1 MQAEMLENYLERI
14 CVWARGRTFSEEE
27 AEELAQE
34 ITYQAVAGL
43 ARLRDES
50 RFEPWLW
57 GVASNCAKAFRRR
70 KGKERALFLY
80 DVPENLLTEAEI
92 PDENEELY
100 GKLREKIAMLS
111 CSYRDIIMLH
121 YYDGLS
127 TKEIAEKLELPEG
140 TVTWRLS
147 EARKRLGK
155 ECQDMEESAL
165 KPVEMH
171 IDIYGSGEYGD
182 RIPFPTV
189 FIEDALAQNILWQC
203 YEAAKDTEEL
213 AKTCGVPAYYVEDRV
228 KDLLKRG
235 ALTETRKGRYRTD
248 FVIWTDIH
256 AEYCRENGEAALE
269 PVRDEMMRAMQ
280 AFFERIREIPFDR
293 AGRTDGELQY
303 LCGAMA
309 FDYIEREYGQMEYP
323 PIPMNYDGFCWRYLG
338 SRETTDDRIHMTRQV
353 CCPLRDGVPYEHR
366 VYWMKSLGF
375 REMMKQDEIRACWS
389 LLDPQASCE
398 KEWMTQAVRKEFVKR
413 NEDGSFSLAVPV
425 FSRQQKAALD
435 AAAKECFDPVA
446 GRYAECVRQFVKGYR
461 KLFPEHLQDDMKR
474 VCRSLIF
481 SFYEVAARLAV
492 KEGIMAEPNPEWIC
506 DVLIEG

>member
-14 CVWARGRTFSEEE
+14 CAWARGRTFSDEE

-34 ITYQAVAGL
+34 ITYQAVSGL

-80 DVPENLLTEAEI
+80 DVPENLFTEAEA
-92 PDENEELY
+92 PEEDEELY

-111 CSYRDIIMLH
+111 RSYRDVIMLH

-127 TKEIAEKLELPEG
+127 TKQIAEKLGLPEG

-155 ECQDMEESAL
+155 ECQEMEESAL
-165 KPVEMH
+165 KPVEMR

-182 RIPFPTV
+182 RIPFPTEY
-189 FIEDALAQNILWQC
+189 IEDALAQNILWQC
-203 YEAAKDTEEL
+203 YEEAKDTEEL
-213 AKTCGVPAYYVEDRV
+213 AKACGVPAYYVEDRV
-228 KDLLKRG
+228 RDLLKRG

-248 FVIWTDIH
+248 FIIWTDLH
-256 AEYCRENGEAALE
+256 GEYCLKNGEAALK
-269 PVRDEMMRAMQ
+269 PVREELTAALK
-280 AFFERIREIPFDR
+280 AFFERAGEIPFDR
-293 AGRTDGELQY
+293 AGRTEEELQY
-303 LCGAMA
+303 LLGAMA
-309 FDYIEREYGQMEYP
+309 FDYIEREYGEMEYP
-323 PIPMNYDGFCWRYLG
+323 AIPVNYDGYCWRYLG
-338 SRETTDDRIHMTRQV
+338 SRETTNNRIHMTRQV
-353 CCPLRDGVPYEHR
+353 CWPIRDGVPFEHR

-389 LLDPQASCE
+389 LLDPQVSCG
-398 KEWMTQAVRKEFVKR
+398 KEWITRAVRNGFIQRKG
-413 NEDGSFSLAVPV
+413 DGNFRIAVPV
-425 FSRQQKAALD
+425 FRKEQTEALNRI
-435 AAAKECFDPVA
+435 AKECFDPVA
-446 GRYAECVRQFVKGYR
+446 ERYAECVKQFVKGYQ

-481 SFYEVAARLAV
+481 SFYEVAAKLAV

-506 DVLIEG
+506 DVLIER